1 MGHLYHGY
9 VSHNQSV
16 VQDIKPQMWL
26 AKPRR
31 SYPIDQRE
39 HLADLVLSTSKGY
52 QDSDVVDLDQQKLT
66 EKNIIHSVI
75 IQYHPQYTTDIV
87 PIIQYNSCRFNIIPR
102 ILGKMMIHSV
112 RGQALS
118 ACADKSRRKR
128 CSAEWCFFVPQKN
141 GKGGIPPHDIPSS
154 NLT

>member
-1 MGHLYHGY
+1 MGHGFHGY

-39 HLADLVLSTSKGY
+39 HLADLVLSTV
-52 QDSDVVDLDQQKLT
+52 QTLDSDVVDLDQQKLT

-75 IQYHPQYTTDIV
+75 IQYHPQYTTDIF
-87 PIIQYNSCRFNIIPR
+87 PIIQYNCCRFTIWLFNIA
-102 ILGKMMIHSV
+102 MENH
-112 RGQALS
+112 Q
-118 ACADKSRRKR
+118 
-128 CSAEWCFFVPQKN
+128 F
-141 GKGGIPPHDIPSS
+141 
-154 NLT
+154 